1 MASINGISVR
11 KLTHFLGHEGEDL
24 YQGTLYLGSKKLGF
38 WSQDSW
44 GGPDRVNLDDK
55 YSARLLNAAITA
67 LNPDK
72 AIHGSAHG
80 KGYTVPYD
88 LELLLNDYLALT
100 QDEKAF
106 QQALRTGYT
115 GVMIASD
122 GYHQAIWS
130 LPESY
135 TKLSDAELHR
145 KLDAQIEKARS
156 SFLKETPYNKHTIK
170 VYRTPAD
177 FSLGEAIS
185 VENILSR
192 KPLKTIISDAEHS
205 TQAKPESQ
213 VPAKDSPTLDPE
225 L

>member
-24 YQGTLYLGSKKLGF
+24 YQGTLYLGNKKLGF

-44 GGPDRVNLDDK
+44 GGPDRVNLDNK
-55 YSARLLNAAITA
+55 YSAGLLNAAITA

-88 LELLLNDYLALT
+88 LELLLDDYLALN

-106 QQALRTGYT
+106 QQALRSGYS
-115 GVMIASD
+115 GVLIASD

-130 LPESY
+130 LPASY
-135 TKLSDAELHR
+135 TQLSDDDLQKQLA
-145 KLDAQIEKARS
+145 AQIETARS
-156 SFLKETPYNKHTIK
+156 SFLKETPYNKHTVKI
-170 VYRTPAD
+170 YRTHSD
-177 FSLGEAIS
+177 FSLGEPIKA
-185 VENILSR
+185 EAILSR
-192 KPLKTIISDAEHS
+192 KPLKTIISDAEQS
-205 TQAKPESQ
+205 TQAKSESTAP
-213 VPAKDSPTLDPE
+213 VKDSPELDPE
-225 L
+225 I